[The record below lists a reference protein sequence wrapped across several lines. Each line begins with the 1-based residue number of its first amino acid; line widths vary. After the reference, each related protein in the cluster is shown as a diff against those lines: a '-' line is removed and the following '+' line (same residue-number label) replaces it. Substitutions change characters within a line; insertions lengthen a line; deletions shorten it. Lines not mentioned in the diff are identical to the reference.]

1 MWSPWGSRRITTTA
15 PAWCSARSRTSTTS
29 PTPPRASRCTW
40 TTAPRPCPTSCICSW
55 RPASAQ
61 GRSRCRGPASTTS
74 SSPRR
79 AGASKVARPRRPKQ
93 VPDERS
99 REGDEAVN
107 ETVLLGRR
115 AVREVWRIPA
125 ATIPALF
132 IPVFFLVVNLGQVNK
147 IFPPSTPF
155 LHGQHY
161 VAFQI
166 PVSLVFAVSS
176 ATSGLAM
183 VTDIDIGYLDKL
195 LAAPIR
201 RTAIVWGRLAADL
214 ARGIA
219 VSVIVLAVGYAFGAR
234 VKSGAVGTI
243 LLIVLAALWGVAYA
257 GIAIAIALKTKNVQ
271 TTNASF
277 LIFFPLLFLT
287 PNFVPMD
294 LLAGPLKAIA
304 RVNPVT
310 YVITGLRDL
319 VLFHDIH
326 WGSLGACVLTIFAT
340 GVVLTWLSMRAL
352 ATFAD

>member
-1 MWSPWGSRRITTTA
+1 M
-15 PAWCSARSRTSTTS
+15 
-29 PTPPRASRCTW
+29 
-40 TTAPRPCPTSCICSW
+40 
-55 RPASAQ
+55 
-61 GRSRCRGPASTTS
+61 
-74 SSPRR
+74 
-79 AGASKVARPRRPKQ
+79 
-93 VPDERS
+93 
-99 REGDEAVN
+99 N
-107 ETVLLGRR
+107 ETTLLARR

-147 IFPPSTPF
+147 VFPPSTPF

-183 VTDIDIGYLDKL
+183 VTDIDVGYLDKL

-201 RTAIVWGRLAADL
+201 RTATVWGRLAADL
-214 ARGIA
+214 IRGVG
-219 VSVIVLAVGYAFGAR
+219 VSILVLAVGFAFGAH
-234 VKSGAVGTI
+234 VKSGLVGI
-243 LLIVLAALWGVAYA
+243 VLLIALSALWGVAYA

-287 PNFVPMD
+287 PNFVPLD

-304 RVNPVT
+304 RFNPVT

-319 VLFHDIH
+319 VLEPNIH
-326 WGSLGACVLTIFAT
+326 WGSLGACVLTIALT
-340 GVVLTWLSMRAL
+340 GVVLTALSLRAL
-352 ATFAD
+352 TRFAE

>member
-1 MWSPWGSRRITTTA
+1 M
-15 PAWCSARSRTSTTS
+15 
-29 PTPPRASRCTW
+29 
-40 TTAPRPCPTSCICSW
+40 
-55 RPASAQ
+55 
-61 GRSRCRGPASTTS
+61 
-74 SSPRR
+74 
-79 AGASKVARPRRPKQ
+79 
-93 VPDERS
+93 
-99 REGDEAVN
+99 N
-107 ETVLLGRR
+107 ETLLLARR

-147 IFPPSTPF
+147 IFPTSTPF
-155 LHGQHY
+155 LHAQHY

-195 LAAPIR
+195 LTAPIR

-214 ARGIA
+214 VRGIA
-219 VSVIVLAVGYAFGAR
+219 VSIIVLAVGFAFGAR
-234 VKSGAVGTI
+234 IKSGIPG
-243 LLIVLAALWGVAYA
+243 IVLLVALSALWGVAYA

-287 PNFVPMD
+287 PNFVPLD
-294 LLAGPLKAIA
+294 LLAGPLQTIA
-304 RVNPVT
+304 RLNPVS

-319 VLFHDIH
+319 VLFPSIH
-326 WGSLGACVLTIFAT
+326 WGSLGACVLTIVVT
-340 GVVLTWLSMRAL
+340 GIILTALSMRAL

>member
-1 MWSPWGSRRITTTA
+1 MT
-15 PAWCSARSRTSTTS
+15 
-29 PTPPRASRCTW
+29 
-40 TTAPRPCPTSCICSW
+40 
-55 RPASAQ
+55 
-61 GRSRCRGPASTTS
+61 
-74 SSPRR
+74 
-79 AGASKVARPRRPKQ
+79 
-93 VPDERS
+93 
-99 REGDEAVN
+99 
-107 ETVLLGRR
+107 ETVLLARR

-147 IFPPSTPF
+147 IFPPTTPF

-214 ARGIA
+214 ARGLA
-219 VSVIVLAVGYAFGAR
+219 VSTLVLAVGFAFGAR
-234 VKSGAVGTI
+234 VKSGVVGVV
-243 LLIVLAALWGVAYA
+243 LLIVLSALWGVAYA
-257 GIAIAIALKTKNVQ
+257 GIAIAIALRTKNVQ

-277 LIFFPLLFLT
+277 IIFFPLLFLT
-287 PNFVPMD
+287 PNFVPLD

-304 RVNPVT
+304 RLNPRHV
-310 YVITGLRDL
+310 RDN
-319 VLFHDIH
+319 
-326 WGSLGACVLTIFAT
+326 
-340 GVVLTWLSMRAL
+340 RA
-352 ATFAD
+352 A

>member
-1 MWSPWGSRRITTTA
+1 MS
-15 PAWCSARSRTSTTS
+15 
-29 PTPPRASRCTW
+29 
-40 TTAPRPCPTSCICSW
+40 
-55 RPASAQ
+55 
-61 GRSRCRGPASTTS
+61 
-74 SSPRR
+74 
-79 AGASKVARPRRPKQ
+79 
-93 VPDERS
+93 
-99 REGDEAVN
+99 
-107 ETVLLGRR
+107 ETLLLARR

-147 IFPPSTPF
+147 IFPTSTPF
-155 LHGQHY
+155 LHHQHY

-214 ARGIA
+214 ARGVASSI
-219 VSVIVLAVGYAFGAR
+219 IILAVGFAFGAR
-234 VKSGAVGTI
+234 VKSGVVGVL
-243 LLIVLAALWGVAYA
+243 LLIVLSALWGVAYA
-257 GIAIAIALKTKNVQ
+257 GIAIAIALRTQNVQ

-287 PNFVPMD
+287 PNFVPLE

-310 YVITGLRDL
+310 YIINGLREL
-319 VLFHDIH
+319 VLYPNIH
-326 WGSLGACVLTIFAT
+326 WGSLGACALTIALT
-340 GVVLTWLSMRAL
+340 GVVLTGISIRAL
-352 ATFAD
+352 NHFSD

>member
-1 MWSPWGSRRITTTA
+1 M
-15 PAWCSARSRTSTTS
+15 
-29 PTPPRASRCTW
+29 
-40 TTAPRPCPTSCICSW
+40 
-55 RPASAQ
+55 
-61 GRSRCRGPASTTS
+61 
-74 SSPRR
+74 
-79 AGASKVARPRRPKQ
+79 
-93 VPDERS
+93 
-99 REGDEAVN
+99 N
-107 ETVLLGRR
+107 ETLLLSRR

-125 ATIPALF
+125 ATIPTLF
-132 IPVFFLVVNLGQVNK
+132 IPVFFLVVNLGQVNR

-201 RTAIVWGRLAADL
+201 RTSIVWGRLAADL
-214 ARGIA
+214 VRGLA
-219 VSVIVLAVGYAFGAR
+219 VSALVLAVGFAFGAR
-234 VKSGAVGTI
+234 IKSGLIGIV
-243 LLIVLAALWGVAYA
+243 LLIVLSALWGVAYA

-277 LIFFPLLFLT
+277 IIFFPLLFLT
-287 PNFVPMD
+287 PNFVPLD

-304 RVNPVT
+304 RFNPVT

-319 VLFHDIH
+319 VLFPDIQ
-326 WGSLGACVLTIFAT
+326 WGSLGACALTIALT
-340 GVVLTWLSMRAL
+340 GVVLTGLSLRAL
-352 ATFAD
+352 NTFAE

>member
-1 MWSPWGSRRITTTA
+1 M
-15 PAWCSARSRTSTTS
+15 
-29 PTPPRASRCTW
+29 
-40 TTAPRPCPTSCICSW
+40 
-55 RPASAQ
+55 
-61 GRSRCRGPASTTS
+61 
-74 SSPRR
+74 
-79 AGASKVARPRRPKQ
+79 
-93 VPDERS
+93 
-99 REGDEAVN
+99 N
-107 ETVLLGRR
+107 ETLLLARR

-132 IPVFFLVVNLGQVNK
+132 IPVFFLVVNLGQVNR
-147 IFPPSTPF
+147 IFPTSTPF
-155 LHGQHY
+155 LHNQHY

-214 ARGIA
+214 ARGVA
-219 VSVIVLAVGYAFGAR
+219 VSVIVLAVGFAFGAR
-234 VKSGAVGTI
+234 IKSGAPGVI
-243 LLIVLAALWGVAYA
+243 LLVALSALWGVAYA

-287 PNFVPMD
+287 PNFVPLD

-304 RVNPVT
+304 RINPVT

-319 VLFHDIH
+319 VLFPSIH
-326 WGSLGACVLTIFAT
+326 WGSLGACVLTIVLT
-340 GVVLTWLSMRAL
+340 GVVLTGLSMRAL
-352 ATFAD
+352 ASFAD

>member
-1 MWSPWGSRRITTTA
+1 M
-15 PAWCSARSRTSTTS
+15 
-29 PTPPRASRCTW
+29 
-40 TTAPRPCPTSCICSW
+40 
-55 RPASAQ
+55 
-61 GRSRCRGPASTTS
+61 
-74 SSPRR
+74 
-79 AGASKVARPRRPKQ
+79 
-93 VPDERS
+93 
-99 REGDEAVN
+99 N
-107 ETVLLGRR
+107 ETMLLARR

-132 IPVFFLVVNLGQVNK
+132 IPIFFLVVNLGQVNK
-147 IFPPSTPF
+147 VFPPSTPF

-195 LAAPIR
+195 LAAPIQ

-214 ARGIA
+214 VRGVA
-219 VSVIVLAVGYAFGAR
+219 VSILVLAVGFAFGAR
-234 VKSGAVGTI
+234 VKTGVIGVV
-243 LLIVLAALWGVAYA
+243 LLVVLSALWGVAYA

-287 PNFVPMD
+287 PNFVPFD

-304 RVNPVT
+304 RFNPVS

-319 VLFHDIH
+319 VLEPRIH
-326 WGSLGACVLTIFAT
+326 WGSLGACVLTIALT
-340 GVVLTWLSMRAL
+340 GIVLTALSLRAL
-352 ATFAD
+352 STFAE

>member
-1 MWSPWGSRRITTTA
+1 
-15 PAWCSARSRTSTTS
+15 
-29 PTPPRASRCTW
+29 
-40 TTAPRPCPTSCICSW
+40 
-55 RPASAQ
+55 
-61 GRSRCRGPASTTS
+61 
-74 SSPRR
+74 
-79 AGASKVARPRRPKQ
+79 
-93 VPDERS
+93 
-99 REGDEAVN
+99 VN
-107 ETVLLGRR
+107 ETLLLGRR

-147 IFPPSTPF
+147 IFSPLHTPF

-161 VAFQI
+161 VAFQV

-214 ARGIA
+214 VRGIA
-219 VSVIVLAVGYAFGAR
+219 VSAIVLAVGYAFGAR
-234 VKSGAVGTI
+234 VKSGAIGVV
-243 LLIVLAALWGVAYA
+243 LLIVLSALWGVAYA

-294 LLAGPLKAIA
+294 LLAGPLQTIA
-304 RVNPVT
+304 RINPVT
-310 YVITGLRDL
+310 YVITGLRDI
-319 VLFHDIH
+319 VLFGDIH
-326 WGSLGACVLTIFAT
+326 WGSLGACVLTIGVT

>member
-1 MWSPWGSRRITTTA
+1 M
-15 PAWCSARSRTSTTS
+15 
-29 PTPPRASRCTW
+29 
-40 TTAPRPCPTSCICSW
+40 
-55 RPASAQ
+55 
-61 GRSRCRGPASTTS
+61 
-74 SSPRR
+74 
-79 AGASKVARPRRPKQ
+79 
-93 VPDERS
+93 
-99 REGDEAVN
+99 N
-107 ETVLLGRR
+107 ETLLLARR

-132 IPVFFLVVNLGQVNK
+132 IPVFFLVVNLGQVNR

-214 ARGIA
+214 VRGIA
-219 VSVIVLAVGYAFGAR
+219 VSALVLAVGFAFGAR
-234 VKSGAVGTI
+234 VKSGLVGVL
-243 LLIVLAALWGVAYA
+243 LLIALSALWGVAYA

-277 LIFFPLLFLT
+277 IIFFPLLFLT
-287 PNFVPMD
+287 PNFVPLD
-294 LLAGPLKAIA
+294 LLAAPLKAIA
-304 RVNPVT
+304 QFNPVT

-319 VLFHDIH
+319 VLFPDVH
-326 WGSLGACVLTIFAT
+326 WGSLGACALTIALT
-340 GVVLTWLSMRAL
+340 GVGLTALSLRAL
-352 ATFAD
+352 TRFSE